1 MAWNEPGGGNQ
12 QDPWS
17 GGGGRRGS
25 GGGGGNGGNNQGPP
39 DLDEALKKF
48 KDKLNRMMG
57 QRGKRGGD
65 DNGGSSGG
73 KGNPFILPGVLV
85 IIALLI
91 WAGSGFY
98 VVDQS
103 ERGVVLRFGK
113 YHETV
118 EPGLHWNPTFID
130 QVAMVNVTEVRS
142 FTQTSSML
150 TSDTNIV
157 TVRLSVQYQVSNP
170 RNYVLNVRDPE
181 ASLRNA
187 LDAILRHV
195 VGASGMQNVLTSTNE
210 VDEVK
215 EIDKAGD
222 VPDIPADV
230 TDPGELP
237 IITMTPPVPD
247 SLLSGREELG
257 PEVAKRLQETLT
269 SYGLGLELQAVNL
282 ETTQAPEAVQ
292 DAVDDVIRSR
302 EDRQRLI
309 NEARAY
315 ANALQPRTEGEAQRI
330 VEEAT
335 GYKQSVVAEAQ
346 GETSRFLAV
355 LEEYQQAP
363 EVTRQRLYLDTI
375 SEVLGKNRK
384 ALIDMGEQNNSMIYL
399 PLDQLRK
406 SGSTQ
411 GADKTDKLH
420 LDALGSVS
428 EQVQNEPL
436 SGSDSNTSER
446 QSGGITREGR

>member
-25 GGGGGNGGNNQGPP
+25 GGGNGGNNQGPP

-48 KDKLNRMMG
+48 QDKLKRMMG
-57 QRGKRGGD
+57 KHGKRGGD

-103 ERGVVLRFGK
+103 ERGVVLRLGK
-113 YHETV
+113 YHDTV
-118 EPGLHWNPTFID
+118 EPGLHWNPTFVD
-130 QVAMVNVTEVRS
+130 QVTMVNVTEVRS
-142 FTQTSSML
+142 FSQTSSML

-181 ASLRNA
+181 QSLRNA
-187 LDAILRHV
+187 LDATLRHV

-215 EIDKAGD
+215 EIDKGGD

-257 PEVAKRLQETLT
+257 PEVAKRLQATLNA
-269 SYGLGLELQAVNL
+269 YGLGLDLQAVNL
-282 ETTQAPEAVQ
+282 ESTQAPEAVQ

-309 NEARAY
+309 NEALAY
-315 ANALQPRTEGEAQRI
+315 DNALQPRTEGEAQRI
-330 VEEAT
+330 IEEAT
-335 GYKQSVVAEAQ
+335 GYRKAVVAKAQ

-363 EVTRQRLYLDTI
+363 DVTRQRLYLDTI

-384 ALIDMGEQNNSMIYL
+384 ALVDMGSQNNSMIYL
-399 PLDQLRK
+399 PLDQLRQSSST
-406 SGSTQ
+406 SGTN
-411 GADKTDKLH
+411 ADKQQQMQA
-420 LDALGSVS
+420 LDSVS
-428 EQVQNEPL
+428 QQVQNEPL
-436 SGSDSNTSER
+436 SGSDSSSSGR
-446 QSGGITREGR
+446 QSDGIMREGR